1 MWHSSDGMGWWMVIG
16 SVWMVFFWAL
26 VFYVIFAV
34 VNKGSGGES
43 AKETPLDI
51 LSRRYAAGEISKDEF
66 DRMRQE
72 LS

>member
-26 VFYVIFAV
+26 VFYVLFAV
-34 VNKGSGGES
+34 LNRGGG
-43 AKETPLDI
+43 KQTGNETPLDI
-51 LSRRYAAGEISKDEF
+51 LKRRYAAGEISKEEY
-66 DRMRQE
+66 DRMRGE